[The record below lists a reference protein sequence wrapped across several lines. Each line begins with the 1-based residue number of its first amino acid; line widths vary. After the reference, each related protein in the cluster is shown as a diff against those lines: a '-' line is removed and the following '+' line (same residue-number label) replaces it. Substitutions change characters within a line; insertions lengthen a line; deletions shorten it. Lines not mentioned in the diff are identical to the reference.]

1 MAERLLKAVAHKVKK
16 SKQQPSPSLGD
27 RVPVNYYR
35 RGSATTGASSPFSRK
50 TTKRGRTRKY
60 LIRLL
65 DSVLIILLLAGLAY
79 SLLVKSTPQI
89 QLNDS
94 TYHSAADY
102 QAVAAK
108 QLGSLKN
115 RNKITL
121 NEQSV
126 IDALQ
131 AKFPEIASASL
142 ELPIFSETPIIHLT
156 VAKPNFFLSN
166 NGQDYIIDSEGVAT
180 NVANKLPQ
188 IKNLTTLSDQSGFTA
203 RPGQQVL
210 SAQSVSFI
218 NNLLVQT
225 NRASVPV
232 KSLVLPPQAEELD
245 LRTTDQSYYVKFYLG
260 GDPILQTGQLLAARH
275 NFAQSGKQPAEYL
288 DVRVPGKVFYK

>member
-1 MAERLLKAVAHKVKK
+1 MALKIKK
-16 SKQQPSPSLGD
+16 SKAPQPRSNRGG

-35 RGSATTGASSPFSRK
+35 RGSVASGSSPFNRK
-50 TTKRGRTRKY
+50 TSKKGRARKY
-60 LIRLL
+60 FVRLL
-65 DSVLIILLLAGLAY
+65 DTVIVFLLLAGLVY

-89 QLNDS
+89 QLNDT

-121 NEQSV
+121 NEQGV
-126 IDALQ
+126 INALQ
-131 AKFPEIASASL
+131 NKFPEIASASL

-156 VAKPNFFLSN
+156 VAKPSFFLSN

-180 NVANKLPQ
+180 NIAKNLPQ
-188 IKNLTTLSDQSGFTA
+188 VKNLTTLSDQSGFTA

-225 NRASVPV
+225 DRASVSV

-245 LRTTDQSYYVKFYLG
+245 LRTTDQGYYVKFYLG
-260 GDPILQTGQLLAARH
+260 GDPILQTGQFLAARH

-288 DVRVPGKVFYK
+288 DVRVPGKIFYK